1 MRDGAEIWKA
11 VPSYPGLM
19 ASSLGRVLMPKRT
32 YRMPHG
38 GMRSTYPRPIVGS
51 IRTATRHA
59 TCQYRGITTREW
71 GNIKIHRAVCEAFHG
86 CAPSPRHVVLHLN
99 EDGLDN
105 RPDNLRWGTRKENQ
119 NAPGFK
125 AWAASVCREK
135 MSGRS
140 GMRKHRQ

>member
-1 MRDGAEIWKA
+1 MCDGVEIWRE

-19 ASSLGRVLMPKRT
+19 ASSHGRVLMPKRT
-32 YRMPHG
+32 YAMPNG
-38 GMRSTYPRPIVGS
+38 GTRDTSPRPILGQV
-51 IRTATRHA
+51 RTASRGA
-59 TCQYRGITTREW
+59 TCQYRGILTREW

-86 CAPSPRHVVLHLN
+86 PAPTPQHVVLHLN

-105 RPDNLRWGTRKENQ
+105 QPSNLRWGTRKENQ
-119 NAPGFK
+119 NAPGFR

-140 GMRKHRQ
+140 GMRKQRQ